1 MKEFPIS
8 YLICYFHQ
16 NTNVP
21 FFVLFFLFFDGQ
33 YIERFLHKYIVYLQ

>member
-21 FFVLFFLFFDGQ
+21 FFVLFLFFDGQ